1 MHMII
6 LGIDVGLAT
15 TGWSILDKNPPLINN
30 VAKLVA
36 YGAIIT
42 KSTTDMPKRLQLIH
56 SELQAIINTFKPDVM
71 AIESIFYFKNQKTI
85 IGVSQARGVMLL
97 TAAENDIPVYDY
109 TPLQVKTAVSG
120 YGRADKL
127 QIQKMVTMIYK
138 LKEVP
143 KPDDIA
149 DAIAVGT
156 CHANGHRN

>member
-1 MHMII
+1 MII

-15 TGWSILDKNPPLINN
+15 TGWSILDKTPPLINN
-30 VAKLVA
+30 VAKLVS
-36 YGAIIT
+36 YGAIVT
-42 KSTTDMPKRLQLIH
+42 KSKNEMSKRLQIIH
-56 SELQAIINTFKPDVM
+56 EELQQIITTFKPDVM
-71 AIESIFYFKNQKTI
+71 AIESLFYFKNQKTI

-97 TAAENDIPVYDY
+97 TAAENNIQVFDY
-109 TPLQVKTAVSG
+109 TPLQVKTSVSG
-120 YGRADKL
+120 YGRADKQ

-143 KPDDIA
+143 KPDDVA